1 MGDHQRAVHC
11 HYDDRGAERIEAVA
25 PALGQIDFGDS
36 AVQPMR
42 RVNGEVCGT
51 ESSQTPRWREMDSNF
66 QCRGLGELGSHPAAG
81 LRAQPGRRGCASAVE
96 YQL

>member
-42 RVNGEVCGT
+42 RVNGESLLT
-51 ESSQTPRWREMDSNF
+51 
-66 QCRGLGELGSHPAAG
+66 
-81 LRAQPGRRGCASAVE
+81 RRIG
-96 YQL
+96 

>member
-1 MGDHQRAVHC
+1 MVLAAEPDAEDRTAGARVVEAGPLMGDHQRAVHR

-25 PALGQIDFGDS
+25 PALGQIDIGDS

-51 ESSQTPRWREMDSNF
+51 ESSQTPRWRGLDSNF
-66 QCRGLGELGSHPAAG
+66 
-81 LRAQPGRRGCASAVE
+81 
-96 YQL
+96 